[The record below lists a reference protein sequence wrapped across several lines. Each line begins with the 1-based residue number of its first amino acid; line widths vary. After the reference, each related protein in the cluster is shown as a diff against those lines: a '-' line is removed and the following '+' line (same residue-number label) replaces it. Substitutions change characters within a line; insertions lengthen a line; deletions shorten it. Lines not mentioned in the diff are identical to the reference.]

1 VDQAL
6 TCLGKQIGIHQR
18 RLRERRKSA
27 VTSSAALRVA
37 PLWIISSGRPD
48 GAIQDLGMQLL
59 RQWPNG
65 VYRMGLAALPMHI
78 VVLSE
83 LPRER
88 ETLMLRLMGAKRVLR
103 EALEDLQILP
113 DEAWER
119 RAAVD
124 AIDVLRSFATEAAGL
139 IDRDEEAII
148 MGATETYERI
158 KGEGREEGRQEGR
171 REGRYEG
178 VLEGER
184 RILLRQLEVRFG
196 SLSERVVAR
205 VKAADA
211 TELERWAV
219 RIMSAANAE
228 QVVER

>member
-1 VDQAL
+1 
-6 TCLGKQIGIHQR
+6 
-18 RLRERRKSA
+18 
-27 VTSSAALRVA
+27 
-37 PLWIISSGRPD
+37 
-48 GAIQDLGMQLL
+48 
-59 RQWPNG
+59 
-65 VYRMGLAALPMHI
+65 
-78 VVLSE
+78 
-83 LPRER
+83 
-88 ETLMLRLMGAKRVLR
+88 
-103 EALEDLQILP
+103 
-113 DEAWER
+113 
-119 RAAVD
+119 
-124 AIDVLRSFATEAAGL
+124 
-139 IDRDEEAII
+139 

-171 REGRYEG
+171 HEG

-205 VKAADA
+205 VQAADA